1 LSTVK
6 ISNSKKGLFYQE
18 GLNKALCDCMDHN
31 MSLRKASNDND
42 IDLVFYVLRP
52 KS

>member
-1 LSTVK
+1 LPTVK

-18 GLNKALCDCMDHN
+18 GLNKALSDWMDHN
-31 MSLRKASNDND
+31 MSLRKASKDND
-42 IDLVFYVLRP
+42 IDLVSYAIRP